1 MDVIEAGPA
10 YAAALARLHA
20 AAFPDDPW
28 DERSFAALLGQP
40 GVVCFVD
47 ERGGF
52 LLLRVVLDEAEI
64 LSVGV
69 TVPRQ
74 GVGGALMRQAIR
86 AAGWRGV
93 KRIHLEVAVENAA
106 ARALY
111 AALGFMQTGLR
122 KAYYP
127 TGGDALTLCLELAG

>member
-10 YAAALARLHA
+10 YAAVLARLHA
-20 AAFPDDPW
+20 GAFPGDPW
-28 DERSFAALLGQP
+28 DERSFATLLGQP

-52 LLLRVVLDEAEI
+52 LLLRTVLDEAEI
-64 LSVGV
+64 LTIGV
-69 TVPRQ
+69 TAPRQ
-74 GVGGALMRQAIR
+74 GIGGALMRQAIR
-86 AAGWRGV
+86 AAGWQGV
-93 KRIHLEVAVENAA
+93 RTIHLEVAADNAA

-111 AALGFMQTGLR
+111 ASLGFTQTGFR

-127 TGGDALTLCLELAG
+127 DGGDALTLCLKLIG